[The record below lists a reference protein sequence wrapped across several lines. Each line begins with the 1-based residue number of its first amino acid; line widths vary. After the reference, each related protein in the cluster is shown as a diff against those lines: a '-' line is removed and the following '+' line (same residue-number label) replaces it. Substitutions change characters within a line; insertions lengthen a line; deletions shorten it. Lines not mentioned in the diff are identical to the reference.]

1 MQKKSHIFCN
11 ERIIDGT
18 NITLSK
24 QLIKYN
30 ARAEES
36 PQKAC
41 TKLLQPQIRD
51 TILLKVDIGHFNNI
65 QYQGRLSI
73 FVYGVDNS
81 FVQFFMKNTFTLF
94 LFLSLFLLTSCLQND
109 DSDARIP
116 VRYTVIVTDKISG
129 KAVEKAKVE
138 LTNEV
143 QSAQSLTTNSSGTVI
158 FPSEESYV
166 NQIVITKDGYF
177 PKDTVDVISNPDTA
191 LSVIL
196 RSISIFLVPTDTAK
210 VDSTKK

>member
-1 MQKKSHIFCN
+1 MKK
-11 ERIIDGT
+11 
-18 NITLSK
+18 
-24 QLIKYN
+24 
-30 ARAEES
+30 
-36 PQKAC
+36 
-41 TKLLQPQIRD
+41 
-51 TILLKVDIGHFNNI
+51 
-65 QYQGRLSI
+65 
-73 FVYGVDNS
+73 
-81 FVQFFMKNTFTLF
+81 TLF
-94 LFLSLFLLTSCLQND
+94 LVLLVFLTLLTSCLQDD
-109 DSDARIP
+109 DSESRIP
-116 VRYTVIVTDKISG
+116 VRYTVSVTDKISG
-129 KAVEKAKVE
+129 KAVDKAKVE

-166 NQIVITKDGYF
+166 NQIVVTKDGYF

>member
-1 MQKKSHIFCN
+1 MKDVILKSSFLILFAICL
-11 ERIIDGT
+11 
-18 NITLSK
+18 LS
-24 QLIKYN
+24 
-30 ARAEES
+30 
-36 PQKAC
+36 
-41 TKLLQPQIRD
+41 
-51 TILLKVDIGHFNNI
+51 
-65 QYQGRLSI
+65 
-73 FVYGVDNS
+73 
-81 FVQFFMKNTFTLF
+81 
-94 LFLSLFLLTSCLQND
+94 LTSCLQDD
-109 DSDARIP
+109 DSDGRIP

-143 QSAQSLTTNSSGTVI
+143 QSAQSLSTNSSGTVI

-166 NQIVITKDGYF
+166 NQIVVTKDGYF

-196 RSISIFLVPTDTAK
+196 RSISIFLVPTDTAS

>member
-1 MQKKSHIFCN
+1 MKKAF
-11 ERIIDGT
+11 
-18 NITLSK
+18 
-24 QLIKYN
+24 
-30 ARAEES
+30 
-36 PQKAC
+36 
-41 TKLLQPQIRD
+41 LL
-51 TILLKVDIGHFNNI
+51 L
-65 QYQGRLSI
+65 LSI
-73 FVYGVDNS
+73 
-81 FVQFFMKNTFTLF
+81 
-94 LFLSLFLLTSCLQND
+94 SLFLLTSCLQDD

-116 VRYTVIVTDKISG
+116 VRYTVIVTDKITG

-143 QSAQSLTTNSSGTVI
+143 QSAQSLSTNSSGTVI

-166 NQIVITKDGYF
+166 NQIVVTKDGYF

-196 RSISIFLVPTDTAK
+196 RSISIFLVPTDTAS

>member
-1 MQKKSHIFCN
+1 MF
-11 ERIIDGT
+11 
-18 NITLSK
+18 K
-24 QLIKYN
+24 QN
-30 ARAEES
+30 
-36 PQKAC
+36 
-41 TKLLQPQIRD
+41 
-51 TILLKVDIGHFNNI
+51 
-65 QYQGRLSI
+65 
-73 FVYGVDNS
+73 
-81 FVQFFMKNTFTLF
+81 
-94 LFLSLFLLTSCLQND
+94 SLFLLDFIPNMKDVILKSSFLILFAICLLSLTSCLQDD
-109 DSDARIP
+109 DSDGRIP

-143 QSAQSLTTNSSGTVI
+143 QSAQSLSTNSSGTVI

-166 NQIVITKDGYF
+166 NQIVVTKDGYF

-196 RSISIFLVPTDTAK
+196 RSISIFLVPTDTAS